1 MPLNQ
6 LAEYQRRLWLQGK
19 LTYAQTAKMASEM
32 AETRRRSVRSHED
45 LRLNCEDSEV
55 LLDSEGFIS
64 QLEEEGGG
72 ADAPKPGRR
81 PMELLLPWVLTGGV
95 D

>member
-32 AETRRRSVRSHED
+32 AETWRRSVRSHED